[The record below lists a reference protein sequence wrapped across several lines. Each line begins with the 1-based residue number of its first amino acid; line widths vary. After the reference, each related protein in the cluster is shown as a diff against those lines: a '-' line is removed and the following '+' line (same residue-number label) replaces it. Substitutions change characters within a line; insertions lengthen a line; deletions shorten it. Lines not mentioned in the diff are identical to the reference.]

1 MVSVGQPTRGR
12 WALVLSGGLLACA
25 SAPPVDGRSAINAAP
40 PFVEVACS
48 GAGTPAPASRS
59 SNSFA
64 RGDLDTRFA
73 DLVREHGLRAPP
85 ELAAAAVEAA
95 EQRRDAIDSM
105 EESLPPGPATYV
117 LVADR
122 YDEAAAE
129 TGRLLDA
136 IRPDSPEAHRTLRR
150 ARELQR
156 ALYCAAAFRYG
167 RALTERRGDER
178 ASAQLDAY
186 GALFRCG
193 CAEETHR

>member
-1 MVSVGQPTRGR
+1 MVSVDQPTRGR
-12 WALVLSGGLLACA
+12 WALVLWGGLLACA

-48 GAGTPAPASRS
+48 GAGTPAPASRI
-59 SNSFA
+59 SNPSA
-64 RGDLDTRFA
+64 GGDLETRFA
-73 DLVREHGLRAPP
+73 DLVREHGLRTPQ
-85 ELAAAAVEAA
+85 ELAAAALELVE
-95 EQRRDAIDSM
+95 ERRDAIGSM
-105 EESLPPGPATYV
+105 ERSLPPGPATYL

-136 IRPDSPEAHRTLRR
+136 IRPDSLEASRSLRR
-150 ARELQR
+150 ARDLQR

-186 GALFRCG
+186 GSLFRCG
-193 CAEETHR
+193 CAEATR